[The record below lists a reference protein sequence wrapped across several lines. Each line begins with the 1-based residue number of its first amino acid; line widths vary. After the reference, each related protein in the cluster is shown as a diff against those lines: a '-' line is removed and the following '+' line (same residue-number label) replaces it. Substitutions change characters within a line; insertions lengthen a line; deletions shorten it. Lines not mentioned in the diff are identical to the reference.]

1 MVKSSPNYGIDMLR
15 IIAML
20 GVVVLHV
27 LGHGGILNSVTT
39 PVDRS
44 VAWFFEILAYPAVN
58 CFVLISG
65 YVGYRGEKYYPRLKN
80 IISIFLTVLFYSV
93 SICLIF
99 KFFFLTPVNK
109 IDLLNSFIPM
119 TSKQYWFFSA
129 YFGMFLLSPFL
140 NMIVHRSSKKQTFI
154 FLLFITL
161 ASCCSIHYNPFS
173 LSGGY
178 GLCWLILL
186 YCLGA
191 VMKKY
196 DLPALLSAGKWA
208 IMAFLSF
215 MAIWLIKIYTF
226 YMRESFLK
234 MIFESV
240 VSYVSPLML
249 LAAVGWVSSF
259 SKISYKKINPK
270 VMAFFST
277 SAFSVYLIH
286 INPYPAKY
294 LLPKLND
301 FVVRNNVGTFILS
314 IICEALIIFLVCI
327 LIDKVRILLFK
338 LVKADKFSE
347 KAEKIVK
354 NAVNKAYEK
363 FDRLGS

>member
-1 MVKSSPNYGIDMLR
+1 MVKSSRNYGIDMLR

-27 LGHGGILNSVTT
+27 LGHGGILDSVTT

-44 VAWFFEILAYPAVN
+44 VAWFFEILAFPAVN

-65 YVGYRGEKYYPRLKN
+65 YVGYRGEKYYPGLKN

-140 NMIVHRSSKKQTFI
+140 NMIVHRSSKKQSFI
-154 FLLFITL
+154 FLLFIVL
-161 ASCCSIHYNPFS
+161 ASCCSVYCDPFS

-186 YCLGA
+186 YCVGA

-196 DLPALLSAGKWA
+196 DLAALLSSGKWA
-208 IMAFLSF
+208 VIAFLSF
-215 MAIWLIKIYTF
+215 MATWLIKIYTF
-226 YMRESFLK
+226 SMRDSLLK
-234 MIFESV
+234 MLFEGMA
-240 VSYVSPLML
+240 SYVSPLML
-249 LAAVGWVSSF
+249 LATVGWVSSF
-259 SKISYKKINPK
+259 SRMAFRKINPK
-270 VMAFFST
+270 VMSFFST

-286 INPYPAKY
+286 DNVYVRKCAIVKSYEFAVINNSFT
-294 LLPKLND
+294 L
-301 FVVRNNVGTFILS
+301 ILS
-314 IICEALIIFLVCI
+314 IICEALIIFLACI

-338 LVKADKFSE
+338 LLKADKISE
-347 KAEKIVK
+347 KAEEVIK
-354 NAVNKAYEK
+354 NVVNKIYEK
-363 FDRLGS
+363 FDSLVS